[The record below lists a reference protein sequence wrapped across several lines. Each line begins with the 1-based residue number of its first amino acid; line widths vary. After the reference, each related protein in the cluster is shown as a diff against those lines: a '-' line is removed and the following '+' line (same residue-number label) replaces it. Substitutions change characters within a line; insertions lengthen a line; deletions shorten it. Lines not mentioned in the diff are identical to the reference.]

1 MEFLKKIKLNS
12 ISKDLLYSV
21 AGLCLMNA
29 AVQFLVN
36 PYLQSKMG
44 SERFGVMLSLISIVS
59 IVAISLGTSFNYS
72 RMIASSKKRDCN
84 SDYFLFLIV
93 ASLLSIPV
101 CVITLKYFGSFS
113 ALSLLGYSALTVFS
127 IFRYYGDVNF
137 RLKIDFKGFF
147 LFYFAMALGYIVGV
161 ALFRFSKSWIITY
174 ILAELAAVAYLL
186 IKGDVLKC
194 NPFKPSPYFK
204 SNLNS
209 SLTLIATN
217 LLTSVIANIDRPLI
231 LKFVDANS
239 VTVFYIAT
247 LIGKIIALLTAPL
260 NGVIISYL
268 AKYDGKLSRKT
279 FTNICAV
286 SLIGVSLLSLIC
298 IFVSVPAFAENFYI
312 TNYYET
318 L

>member
-113 ALSLLGYSALTVFS
+113 ALSLLGYSA
-127 IFRYYGDVNF
+127 
-137 RLKIDFKGFF
+137 
-147 LFYFAMALGYIVGV
+147 
-161 ALFRFSKSWIITY
+161 
-174 ILAELAAVAYLL
+174 
-186 IKGDVLKC
+186 
-194 NPFKPSPYFK
+194 
-204 SNLNS
+204 
-209 SLTLIATN
+209 
-217 LLTSVIANIDRPLI
+217 
-231 LKFVDANS
+231 
-239 VTVFYIAT
+239 
-247 LIGKIIALLTAPL
+247 
-260 NGVIISYL
+260 
-268 AKYDGKLSRKT
+268 
-279 FTNICAV
+279 
-286 SLIGVSLLSLIC
+286 
-298 IFVSVPAFAENFYI
+298 
-312 TNYYET
+312 
-318 L
+318 